1 MLNMFEF
8 GDINIKSVM
17 TPLKQVVS
25 SEVNEEIKSIIKKF
39 HQSKFTRIPIYE
51 HDSQNIIGILNIK
64 DLIAK
69 PKSKLN
75 NLMRKVVYVYESDK
89 ASIVFEEMKD
99 KQLGMVVVK
108 NDNHEVTG
116 IVTME
121 DLIEEIIGNMFD

>member
-1 MLNMFEF
+1 MKFRRVLFTA
-8 GDINIKSVM
+8 IKSVM
-17 TPLKQVVS
+17 TPLKKVVS
-25 SEVNEEIKSIIKKF
+25 SEVNEEIKSIIKKV

-51 HDSQNIIGILNIK
+51 RDSQNIIGILNIK

-69 PKSKLN
+69 PKTSLN
-75 NLMRKVVYVYESDK
+75 NLMRKVVYVYETDK

-108 NDNHEVTG
+108 NDNHEVSG

-121 DLIEEIIGNMFD
+121 DLIDEIIGNMFD